1 MNDKKLKPE
10 HRKLWRRVYLNEFE
24 AQNQSPEASEA
35 MADKVVQ
42 QWEACGAFDET
53 ATPPTFVK
61 PYAAI
66 LLDDPYVTRSRVI
79 KHLLQFDIAVA
90 LTRPHEPNGVMLVAL
105 TERGER
111 LVRKVVSTDL
121 ETMLTFASEIP

>member
-1 MNDKKLKPE
+1 M
-10 HRKLWRRVYLNEFE
+10 NEFE

-35 MADKVVQ
+35 MADKVVA
-42 QWEACGAFDET
+42 QWEARGAFDDV
-53 ATPPTFVK
+53 ATPTTFVK
-61 PYAAI
+61 PYAVI
-66 LLDDPYVTRSRVI
+66 LLDDPHVTRSRVI

-90 LTRPHEPNGVMLVAL
+90 STRPHEPNGVMLVAL

-111 LVRKVVSTDL
+111 LARKAFETDL